1 MTIIYNKIL
10 YKPIFVSLEMVFF
23 KIHWFQY
30 YVQYLNTV
38 SIFISNHFC
47 YNKRKETGIG
57 TAFQY
62 YYISRQMFVRFS
74 WKTINSGQL
83 CS

>member
-1 MTIIYNKIL
+1 MPN
-10 YKPIFVSLEMVFF
+10 FVSLEMFF
-23 KIHWFQY
+23 FN
-30 YVQYLNTV
+30 LMV
-38 SIFISNHFC
+38 SILCAIMSVHFC

-57 TAFQY
+57 TVFQY
-62 YYISRQMFVRFS
+62 YYISRKMFVRFS

>member
-10 YKPIFVSLEMVFF
+10 YKPIFVSLEMFFF
-23 KIHWFQY
+23 KFIGFNIMC
-30 YVQYLNTV
+30 NTV

-62 YYISRQMFVRFS
+62 YYISRKMFVRFS